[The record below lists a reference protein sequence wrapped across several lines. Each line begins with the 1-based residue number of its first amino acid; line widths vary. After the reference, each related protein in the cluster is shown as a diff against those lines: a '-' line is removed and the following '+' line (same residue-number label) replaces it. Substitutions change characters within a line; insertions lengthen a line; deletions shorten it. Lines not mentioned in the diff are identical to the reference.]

1 MTELQT
7 LITTSYS
14 ELLPDAAAITNAIN
28 TTRTRV
34 GSVSRAIFS
43 MWCGRTGLRAAIEDH
58 ARNTESPLRSIA
70 ITLEDF
76 LRGGSTD
83 AVDFAHPDNIYML
96 NVWEQAG
103 AITNEQVQE
112 IIALATEPDPVSEN
126 DVKRAIWADDGTRLI

>member
-1 MTELQT
+1 MTDLQT

-14 ELLPDAAAITNAIN
+14 ELLPDAAAITEAIN
-28 TTRTRV
+28 ANRTRV

-43 MWCGRTGLRAAIEDH
+43 MWCGRTGLRVAIEDH

-76 LRGGSTD
+76 LRGGTTA
-83 AVDFAHPDNIYML
+83 AVDFGHPDNIYML

-103 AITNEQVQE
+103 AITSEQVQE
-112 IIALATEPDPVSEN
+112 IITLATEPDPIDEI